1 MPQKARAPPMP
12 ADPPLI
18 DSHLHIWRTDHP
30 LTDTAWHAPPTDAP
44 VEDCLAELDRQGVI
58 FAVVAAASIH
68 GEYAD
73 YVRAALKAHRR
84 LRATAVLPANADI
97 YRMEQMAAE
106 GFVGVRLMRA
116 FSDHVPPPDGLLRM
130 HLRRVADLGWH
141 VHLVDQHQRVADSIA
156 AVEASGARLVIDHMG
171 IGDLHYPG
179 GIDNPGFKAILAA
192 VERGNTWVKVS
203 GKFRISTDATA
214 AAFTEQILRV
224 AGTERVLWGSD
235 WPFAGFE
242 GRVSYASALADY
254 HALVPDAATRRRIDE
269 TGLRFYFG

>member
-1 MPQKARAPPMP
+1 M
-12 ADPPLI
+12 ADAEGPII
-18 DSHLHIWRTDHP
+18 DSHLQIWRPDHP
-30 LTDTAWHAPPTDAP
+30 LTDTAWHAPPTEAR

-58 FAVVAAASIH
+58 FAVIAAASIH
-68 GEYAD
+68 GEYSD
-73 YVRAALKAHRR
+73 YVRAALKRHRR
-84 LRATAVLPANADI
+84 LRATAVLPPSADI
-97 YRMEQMAAE
+97 YRMERMAEE

-116 FSDHVPPPDGLLRM
+116 FTDHVPAPDGMLRM

-141 VHLVDQHQRVADSIA
+141 VHLVDQHQRVAESIA

-179 GIDNPGFKAILAA
+179 GINNEGFRAILAA
-192 VERGNTWVKVS
+192 VERGSTWVKVS
-203 GKFRISTDATA
+203 GKFRINTDSTAQE
-214 AAFTEQILRV
+214 FTDQILRV

-242 GRVSYASALADY
+242 GRVDYDKALKDY
-254 HALVPDAATRRRIDE
+254 LELVPDAATRRRIDE